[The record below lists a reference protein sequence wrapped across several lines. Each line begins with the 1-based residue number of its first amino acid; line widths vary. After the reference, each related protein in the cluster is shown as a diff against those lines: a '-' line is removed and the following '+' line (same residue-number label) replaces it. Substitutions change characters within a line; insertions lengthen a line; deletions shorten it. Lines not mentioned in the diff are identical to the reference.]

1 MKKEKF
7 ISDILPLRP
16 RLAGYARSIVKDRDE
31 AEDIVQEVMLKL
43 WTIRENLSGY
53 DSIEAL
59 SITITRNL
67 SINRVKKMERSGQ
80 LHDGITVESHS
91 PTPLSITEQHDD
103 VGHVMSI
110 IASLPPQQQSMLVMK
125 HFDGLEIA
133 EIAKITGSSAEAVRT
148 NLSRARRRVR
158 DIFIK
163 MHNHG
168 KQI

>member
-1 MKKEKF
+1 MKKEQF

-16 RLAGYARSIVKDRDE
+16 RLAGYARSIIKDRDE

-43 WTIRENLSGY
+43 WTIRKNLSGY

-103 VGHVMSI
+103 VGHVMNI

-133 EIAKITGSSAEAVRT
+133 EITGSSAEAVRT

>member
-91 PTPLSITEQHDD
+91 PTPLSITEQK
-103 VGHVMSI
+103 M
-110 IASLPPQQQSMLVMK
+110 
-125 HFDGLEIA
+125 
-133 EIAKITGSSAEAVRT
+133 TSAT
-148 NLSRARRRVR
+148 S
-158 DIFIK
+158 
-163 MHNHG
+163 
-168 KQI
+168 